1 MDEYD
6 RILTIE
12 HEDGRID
19 VLHLA
24 PGDEVSIESISKT
37 DKVKSSCYIE
47 QQEYNDYTTSLY
59 KIDYENENEFRKLE
73 RGLKKYHMAAYKEY
87 YFTYRPKLQA
97 GDFSDAVL
105 NGDVYEIALKTDRI
119 FKKVHG
125 QCKLIFKV
133 KDYKVILLD
142 ITPRKMLLEGHNP
155 ELCTYK
161 GIFVSRDNIDKN
173 IFKINLLNL
182 CGHL

>member
-1 MDEYD
+1 MYEIEY
-6 RILTIE
+6 
-12 HEDGRID
+12 
-19 VLHLA
+19 V
-24 PGDEVSIESISKT
+24 
-37 DKVKSSCYIE
+37 
-47 QQEYNDYTTSLY
+47 
-59 KIDYENENEFRKLE
+59 NEKEFRQLE
-73 RGLKKYHMAAYKEY
+73 CALKRYNMVAYKEY

-142 ITPRKMLLEGHNP
+142 ITPREILLEGHNP

-161 GIFVSRDNIDKN
+161 GIFVNRDNINKD
-173 IFKINLLNL
+173 IFKINLLNQL
-182 CGHL
+182 QDTDH

>member
-1 MDEYD
+1 MFNKK
-6 RILTIE
+6 RI
-12 HEDGRID
+12 
-19 VLHLA
+19 
-24 PGDEVSIESISKT
+24 
-37 DKVKSSCYIE
+37 
-47 QQEYNDYTTSLY
+47 
-59 KIDYENENEFRKLE
+59 IDYENENEFRKLE
-73 RGLKKYHMAAYKEY
+73 RGLKKYNMAAYKEY

-161 GIFVSRDNIDKN
+161 GIFVSRDNIDKD
-173 IFKINLLNL
+173 IFKINLLNRFFVK
-182 CGHL
+182 